1 MNYKILLYIIKYS
14 ICVFYFMFF
23 VSELFPPQKIPDGA
37 LEPHRAV
44 VRRKIVLY
52 HNFFRTKVR
61 PTASNMLLM
70 VPNYIL

>member
-1 MNYKILLYIIKYS
+1 MHWFCIRRVKDIAFKIP
-14 ICVFYFMFF
+14 
-23 VSELFPPQKIPDGA
+23 ELFPPQHIPDGA
-37 LEPHRAV
+37 LDPKREV

-70 VPNYIL
+70 VS